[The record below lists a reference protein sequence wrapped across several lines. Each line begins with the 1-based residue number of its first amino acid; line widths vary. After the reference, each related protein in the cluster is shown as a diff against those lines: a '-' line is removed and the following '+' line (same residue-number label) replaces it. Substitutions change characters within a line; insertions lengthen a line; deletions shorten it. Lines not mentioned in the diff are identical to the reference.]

1 MKRSKKKRL
10 LKFQY
15 LLQRRN
21 KLFREIRSLF
31 WKNKIISKKDNKKK
45 HQVQQGQTTPE
56 VNSEVKKNQQ
66 QKI

>member
-45 HQVQQGQTTPE
+45 HQV
-56 VNSEVKKNQQ
+56 
-66 QKI
+66 